1 MRLSSKRIS
10 AANMSHDNGRP
21 LLRVAQLRASYGDA
35 EILHGVS
42 LDLVSGDFLCIIG
55 ANTAGKSTLLRAI
68 SRLVP
73 RVSGEIEFGGADLL
87 RLPAHEVPRIGIAH
101 VTEGR
106 HVFPDMSVEDNLLV
120 GAFVHRHA
128 DDIAARLNEVFAL
141 FPRLSERRAQRGG
154 SMSGGE
160 QQMVAIGRALMLRPR
175 LLMLDEPSHG
185 LAPMIVEEL
194 HRTLAQ
200 IHAGGTA
207 ILLVEQNSAL
217 ALSLANRG
225 IVLEA
230 GRVVLQGSTD
240 SLRNDPRVREAY
252 RGI

>member
-1 MRLSSKRIS
+1 L
-10 AANMSHDNGRP
+10 AANVSSDGRSP
-21 LLRVAQLRASYGDA
+21 LLRVADLRASYGDA
-35 EILHGVS
+35 EVLHGVS
-42 LDLVSGDFLCIIG
+42 LDLAPGDLLCVIG

-73 RVSGEIEFGGADLL
+73 RVSGRIEFGGSDLL

-101 VTEGR
+101 VPEGR
-106 HVFPDMSVEDNLLV
+106 HVFPDMSVEDNLLI
-120 GAFVHRHA
+120 GAFVHRRH
-128 DDIAARLNEVFAL
+128 DSIETRLNEVFAL
-141 FPRLSERRAQRGG
+141 FPRLRERRAQRGG

-194 HRTLAQ
+194 HRTLAE
-200 IHAGGTA
+200 IHARGTA
-207 ILLVEQNSAL
+207 ILLVEQNSVL

-225 IVLEA
+225 IVLE
-230 GRVVLQGSTD
+230 GGHVVLQGSAD
-240 SLRNDPRVREAY
+240 MLRRDPRVREAY
-252 RGI
+252 LGI